1 MGDIAI
7 RVEKLSKHF
16 KIAAG
21 LGRHDTLRDQLTETM
36 KGLLH
41 RNGHRP
47 AHGAVASSVET
58 FWALKE
64 VSFEVRKG
72 EAVGIIG
79 RNGAGKSTLLKIL
92 SRITEPTE
100 GRVDIHGRVGSLLE
114 VGTGFH
120 NELTGRENIFLN
132 GAILGMR
139 KTEIRRKFDE
149 IVAFA
154 EVQRFIDTPV
164 KHYSTGM
171 YLRLA
176 FSVAAHLEPEILIID
191 EVLAV
196 GDAEFQKKCLDQM
209 ENVGQQGRTVIFVSH
224 NMPAIARLCERAVLL
239 NEGGLLKDG
248 PSHQVIGA
256 YLNSGIGTSAVR
268 EWHDLTKAPGTDVVR
283 LCAMRLR
290 GADGRITDRLDIRES
305 IGLEME
311 YVVLKDGYVVIPH
324 FSVHNEGGLQLF
336 TIVDTDSEWRGRRRP
351 AGRYISTAWIPG
363 NFLRDGTIIVGPAV
377 NTVHPSILHFHARDA
392 VAFCVIDSFDGNSAR
407 GDFPGVLNGVVRPI
421 LHWATQRINE
431 KEERL

>member
-1 MGDIAI
+1 MGETAI
-7 RVEKLSKHF
+7 RVEKLSKQLS
-16 KIAAG
+16 IGAG
-21 LGRHDTLRDQLTETM
+21 FRRHDTLRDQLTQTI
-36 KGLLH
+36 KGLIR
-41 RNGHRP
+41 RNGRRP
-47 AHGAVASSVET
+47 ADGAVSNSIDT
-58 FWALKE
+58 FWALKD

-120 NELTGRENIFLN
+120 SELTGRENIFLN

-139 KTEIRRKFDE
+139 KTEIQRKFEE

-154 EVQRFIDTPV
+154 EVERFIDTQV

-196 GDAEFQKKCLDQM
+196 GDAEFQKKCLEKM

-224 NMPAIARLCERAVLL
+224 NMAAIARLCERAILL

-256 YLNSGIGTSAVR
+256 YLNSGIGTSALR
-268 EWHDLTKAPGTDVVR
+268 EWHDQTKAPGTNVLR

-290 GADGRITDRLDIRES
+290 GADGQITDRLDIREP

-311 YVVLKDGYVVIPH
+311 YVVLEDGYVVIPH

-336 TIVDTDSEWRGRRRP
+336 SVVDTDSDWRGRRRP

-363 NFLRDGTIIVGPAV
+363 NFLAEGTIIVGPAA
-377 NTVHPSILHFHARDA
+377 NTLHPNILHFHARDA
-392 VAFCVIDSFDGNSAR
+392 VAFCVVDSFDGNSAR
-407 GDFPGVLNGVVRPI
+407 GDFAGVLSGVVRPI
-421 LHWATQRINE
+421 LRWATQRVTE
-431 KEERL
+431 